1 MAANAEVTN
10 EQQDTPQEETEKAHG
25 IKHVWSNTVEQ
36 VQTRIKDV
44 EHALKSSVEQV
55 QTRFN
60 QLRGEDGKKR
70 LEEIRGSLKI
80 DKLDELL
87 HRFNLNKRA
96 HDLVE
101 EGVKLTEETIEKLGL
116 AKVAEIDMVKTGIES
131 VKETL
136 DSLNKKLESIRK
148 RQGDTVSK
156 KEFNALVKRVDEL
169 EKKAA
174 E

>member
-1 MAANAEVTN
+1 MASNAEVIN
-10 EQQDTPQEETEKAHG
+10 EQDNEKATG
-25 IKHVWSNTVEQ
+25 IKRVWNDTVEQ

-55 QTRFN
+55 QTRIHH
-60 QLRGEDGKKR
+60 LRETAGEDGKKR
-70 LEEIRGSLKI
+70 LEELKESLKF
-80 DKLDELL
+80 DKLDDLL
-87 HRFNLNKRA
+87 ARFKVRERA

-116 AKVAEIDMVKTGIES
+116 AKVGEIDMVKSAVES

-136 DSLNKKLESIRK
+136 EALNKKLESVKK
-148 RQGDTVSK
+148 RLSDAVAK
-156 KEFNALVKRVDEL
+156 KDFDALVERVASL
-169 EKKAA
+169 EKKVAG